1 MNARF
6 QQDQRMGS
14 LSTILGKDVLNLLR
28 FNGEE
33 HLNGLFTY
41 RVEALAKTD
50 DLDFNALISTHATVS
65 LKSYDLPET
74 PFDGIITEG
83 EMLGQGEN
91 GWRYAFT
98 LKPWFWLLGLRRK
111 QQIYHEKT
119 VVEILDEL
127 FGPYSGLGKPAVEK
141 RLTGSYPTLEY
152 TVQYRESDLD
162 FATRL
167 MERFGISYHFK
178 HGEGS
183 HTLVLTDTAISHDD
197 LPGGAREFQ
206 MADNGKTSRDAE
218 HFWDMRPSQ
227 RLTTG
232 KIRLTDYNFK
242 TPNAAMETDRD
253 GAAPYAEGGIESY
266 DYPGDYLAQ
275 GPGKDVARL
284 RVEQERGQD
293 PRHRAVGDCASLR
306 AGQKVKI
313 TGDKVPGV
321 DKALCLSARHT
332 YASGGYGTTESGEP
346 NYEGNYLLMPA
357 DAPLAPER
365 KTALPIVQGPQT
377 AVVVGEGE
385 IDCDEYGRILV
396 KFHWDL
402 DARHSMRCRVSQNW
416 AGKGW
421 GGMVIPRIGM
431 EVMVEFLEGDPDK
444 PVVTGCVY
452 NGKND
457 VPYPLPA
464 HKTKSVLRSDSHK
477 SGGYNE
483 VVFEDAT
490 GAENI
495 SLHAQKDQT
504 LKVLNNR
511 AKRVDNDQ
519 IESVGHNK
527 AIDVGKNHQE
537 NIGGSMNLSVGSSGF
552 GLFAALGG
560 VAAAGGKDALAG
572 SEAVGNKAVSA
583 FVGGIAA
590 VGALTEGMTKQ
601 ASSGFKRAGNHAS
614 VAGAEQVS
622 AGAKMGDL
630 LSNTMP
636 LSGVM
641 NTVVEKFVSDTV
653 GLARTEQIGAY
664 KNTSV
669 GHTMTVHVGKEFLI
683 NCGKSKFIMDSDG
696 NVTIIG
702 TKFNFSASGNV
713 QINGKV
719 IDLN

>member
-6 QQDQRMGS
+6 QQDARMGS
-14 LSTILGKDVLNLLR
+14 FSTVLGKDVLNLLR
-28 FNGEE
+28 FEGEE
-33 HLNGLFTY
+33 HLNGLFSY
-41 RVEALAKTD
+41 RVEALANTD
-50 DLDFNALISTHATVS
+50 DLDFNTLISTHATVS
-65 LKSYDLPET
+65 LKSFDLPDT

-83 EMLGQGEN
+83 EMLGQGDN

-119 VVEILDEL
+119 VVQILDEL

-178 HGEGS
+178 HDTGS

-197 LPGGAREFQ
+197 LPGGSRAFQ
-206 MADNGKTSRDAE
+206 LADNGNRIKNEE

-275 GPGKDVARL
+275 GPGNDVARL

-321 DKALCLSARHT
+321 DKTLCLSARHAYT
-332 YASGGYGTTESGEP
+332 SGGYGTNENSEP
-346 NYEGNYLLMPA
+346 SYEGNYLLMPA
-357 DAPLAPER
+357 NAPLAPER
-365 KTALPIVQGPQT
+365 KTARPIVQGPQT
-377 AVVVGEGE
+377 AVVVGDGE
-385 IDCDEYGRILV
+385 IDCDEYGRIWV
-396 KFHWDL
+396 RFHWDL
-402 DARHSMRCRVSQNW
+402 DGRNSMRCRVSQNW

-421 GGMVIPRIGM
+421 GGMIIPRIGM

-457 VPYPLPA
+457 VPYPLPE
-464 HKTKSVLRSDSHK
+464 HKTRSTFKTDTHKGTGFNELR
-477 SGGYNE
+477 
-483 VVFEDAT
+483 FEDEKDKEEIFVH
-490 GAENI
+490 G
-495 SLHAQKDQT
+495 QKDRNTKIENNQSERVNVN
-504 LKVLNNR
+504 KV
-511 AKRVDNDQ
+511 
-519 IESVGHNK
+519 ESIGHNK
-527 AIDVGKNHQE
+527 SSEIGNNLIQIVDGNMEVRVGPGNTGSVTPSGASKAPEGLGEIPDGIGKPGSSMKGEGMLSVSVERSKSQTIGENHNEIVEDNKVSQVGKDYRLE
-537 NIGGSMNLSVGSSGF
+537 VGKTVLIEAGDKISLVCGKSTLTMTDNGTISIN
-552 GLFAALGG
+552 GKKIMQLG
-560 VAAAGGKDALAG
+560 D
-572 SEAVGNKAVSA
+572 
-583 FVGGIAA
+583 
-590 VGALTEGMTKQ
+590 
-601 ASSGFKRAGNHAS
+601 
-614 VAGAEQVS
+614 
-622 AGAKMGDL
+622 DL
-630 LSNTMP
+630 IRL
-636 LSGVM
+636 L
-641 NTVVEKFVSDTV
+641 SDTV
-653 GLARTEQIGAY
+653 
-664 KNTSV
+664 K
-669 GHTMTVHVGKEFLI
+669 I
-683 NCGKSKFIMDSDG
+683 N
-696 NVTIIG
+696 
-702 TKFNFSASGNV
+702 
-713 QINGKV
+713 
-719 IDLN
+719 

>member
-1 MNARF
+1 MDPDHERTFSARRSDGAF
-6 QQDQRMGS
+6 N
-14 LSTILGKDVLNLLR
+14 TVLGKDVLNLLR
-28 FNGEE
+28 FEGEE
-33 HLNGLFTY
+33 HLNGLFRY

-65 LKSYDLPET
+65 LKSFDLPET

-111 QQIYHEKT
+111 QQIYHDKT
-119 VVEILDEL
+119 VVQILDEL
-127 FGPYSGLGKPAVEK
+127 FAPYSGLGKPAVEK
-141 RLTGSYPTLEY
+141 RLTDSYPTLEY

-178 HGEGS
+178 HDDGS

-197 LPGGAREFQ
+197 LPGSAREFQ
-206 MADNGKTSRDAE
+206 MTDNGKTSRDAE

-253 GAAPYAEGGIESY
+253 GAAPYAEGDIESY

-284 RVEQERGQD
+284 RVDQERGQD

-321 DKALCLSARHT
+321 NKTLCLSARHA
-332 YASGGYGTTESGEP
+332 YISGGYGTHENSEP
-346 NYEGNYLLMPA
+346 SYEGNYLLMPA

-377 AVVVGEGE
+377 AVVVGDGE

-402 DARHSMRCRVSQNW
+402 DARNSMRCRVSQNW

-457 VPYPLPA
+457 VPYPLPE
-464 HKTKSVLRSDSHK
+464 HKTRSTFKTDTHKGTGFNELR
-477 SGGYNE
+477 
-483 VVFEDAT
+483 FEDEK
-490 GAENI
+490 GEEEI
-495 SLHAQKDQT
+495 FVHAQKDYN
-504 LKVLNNR
+504 KVVLNN
-511 AKRVDNDQ
+511 ATERVENNKMLLV
-519 IESVGHNK
+519 EHNK
-527 AIDVGKNHQE
+527 V
-537 NIGGSMNLSVGSSGF
+537 
-552 GLFAALGG
+552 
-560 VAAAGGKDALAG
+560 
-572 SEAVGNKAVSA
+572 SEVTRDHLEV
-583 FVGGIAA
+583 VGG
-590 VGALTEGMTKQ
+590 
-601 ASSGFKRAGNHAS
+601 N
-614 VAGAEQVS
+614 
-622 AGAKMGDL
+622 
-630 LSNTMP
+630 
-636 LSGVM
+636 
-641 NTVVEKFVSDTV
+641 
-653 GLARTEQIGAY
+653 
-664 KNTSV
+664 
-669 GHTMTVHVGKEFLI
+669 MTVHVGPTSIGNLI
-683 NCGKSKFIMDSDG
+683 NRTIAKVSNQLGRIAKGIGLPPALDPGAGNYALTVEKNKLEAVGILSVSTVGKNDTRFVGNTHRLSAGHDIKVSAGNSITFACGKSVIEMRKDG
-696 NVTIIG
+696 TI
-702 TKFNFSASGNV
+702 V
-713 QINGKV
+713 MNGKH
-719 IDLN
+719 INQNATDLIKLNADKVDIN